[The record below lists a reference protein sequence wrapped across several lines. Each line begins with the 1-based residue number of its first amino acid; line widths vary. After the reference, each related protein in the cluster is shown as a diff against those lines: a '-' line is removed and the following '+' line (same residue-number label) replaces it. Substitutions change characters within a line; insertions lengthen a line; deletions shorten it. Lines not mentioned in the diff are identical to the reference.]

1 MFRLRLRGQ
10 WLVPIILSIASQ
22 VSACPVCGVGRD
34 GTASVYL
41 MTAVLM
47 CTVPLMMF
55 GAMAYYLFRQSTHD
69 QYQQHEPASS
79 ASPPHRFPAHAEG
92 KSAPGR

>member
-1 MFRLRLRGQ
+1 MPRDRLEFCQSIRGEACMFGLRLRGQ

-55 GAMAYYLFRQSTHD
+55 GAMA
-69 QYQQHEPASS
+69 
-79 ASPPHRFPAHAEG
+79 
-92 KSAPGR
+92 

>member
-1 MFRLRLRGQ
+1 MSGLRLRGL
-10 WLVPIILSIASQ
+10 WLVPIILGLACR

-47 CTVPLMMF
+47 SGVPLVMF
-55 GAMAYYLFRQSTHD
+55 GAVAYYLFRRAKHGQHR
-69 QYQQHEPASS
+69 QHE
-79 ASPPHRFPAHAEG
+79 R
-92 KSAPGR
+92 AP